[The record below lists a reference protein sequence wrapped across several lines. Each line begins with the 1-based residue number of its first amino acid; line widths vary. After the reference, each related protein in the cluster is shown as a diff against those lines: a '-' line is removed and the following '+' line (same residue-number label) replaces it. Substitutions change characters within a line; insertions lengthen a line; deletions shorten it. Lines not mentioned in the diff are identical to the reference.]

1 MESPR
6 WSWAGLPAW
15 IHHGARSGQGSKTA
29 AGGEC
34 VFALVLDGEHGVL
47 GLIGQSKP
55 APSFFLFFYIRTTS
69 RASLERHLAMEC
81 SRGFRWLP
89 SFVSP
94 CCRHRQR
101 FRSG

>member
-1 MESPR
+1 MEGTRASR
-6 WSWAGLPAW
+6 
-15 IHHGARSGQGSKTA
+15 
-29 AGGEC
+29 GGGRLC
-34 VFALVLDGEHGVL
+34 RQSRRPQIDGEHDVL